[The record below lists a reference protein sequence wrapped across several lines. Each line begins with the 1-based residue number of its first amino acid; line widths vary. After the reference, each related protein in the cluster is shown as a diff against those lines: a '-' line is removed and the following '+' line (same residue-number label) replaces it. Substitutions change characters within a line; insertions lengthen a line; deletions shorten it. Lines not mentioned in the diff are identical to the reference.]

1 MTTNITLNPDR
12 NHECPRKSESILGGR
27 MPNGNAFSGPDDL
40 TLLERIRDRDH
51 SAMAELFDRHS
62 RAVYSVAVNILKD
75 DGLAEDVTQ
84 EIFFQVWQTSDSF
97 VHTLGSLRTWLMAVA
112 RNRSIDVIRRTKRTD
127 PLEKVILMAQGNLVS
142 EAEHKAM
149 IERVRKALKNLP
161 EAQQKVMNLAL
172 SHVEIAQRTGA
183 PVGTIK
189 TRIRL
194 ALIALRKALVA

>member
-1 MTTNITLNPDR
+1 
-12 NHECPRKSESILGGR
+12 

-161 EAQQKVMNLAL
+161 EEQQKVMNLAFFEEL